1 MSRPM
6 FIRAWWPRKSAFD
19 SRAALCAHLQSWN
32 HTFSHSGTIRD
43 LPVRYAHGPRRCSV
57 PWSLSCTYENRCGFH
72 LEFTCAD
79 EHIVSAPL
87 GLRSDR
93 PHLASGFQGSWKIYY
108 ARQFGSLGPSR
119 GGNRGE
125 VYSSGDFDAFLESGI
140 LAHGFLRLRRTECAH
155 EKLVAFFLSRPTPA
169 RFVLPPRSWK
179 LTRACRARSS
189 SAFRSRAS
197 TTSRTPRAS
206 RSWAV

>member
-1 MSRPM
+1 MRATFKAGITPSRIAGQFGISSP
-6 FIRAWWPRKSAFD
+6 I
-19 SRAALCAHLQSWN
+19 CAR
-32 HTFSHSGTIRD
+32 TAT
-43 LPVRYAHGPRRCSV
+43 CSV
-57 PWSLSCTYENRCGFH
+57 PWSLSYTYENGWDSTSNSH
-72 LEFTCAD
+72 AWMSIL
-79 EHIVSAPL
+79 SA
-87 GLRSDR
+87 R
-93 PHLASGFQGSWKIYY
+93 PSASVRTARTSRLASREAGKYY

-155 EKLVAFFLSRPTPA
+155 EKLVAFFLSRPAPA
-169 RFVLPPRSWK
+169 GFVLPPRSWK
-179 LTRACRARSS
+179 LTHACRARSS